1 MKTTQISTHLYDM
14 VSTSFQEAEK
24 VNRTVSWIGEGG
36 KARSSKGEK
45 VKAEGYEERK
55 IGKRLRILI
64 FMY

>member
-1 MKTTQISTHLYDM
+1 M